1 MFGLK
6 TSFSKFHTPFE
17 SIMSRADTLNS
28 FKDLKESPVMQD
40 LHSMNNYLSLSNNEL
55 KAQLRVCLRNNYNPP
70 TGSMLRESL
79 NEFEKELRE
88 FGEGLKKGKRGE
100 RSGMKEV
107 TNLREIRE
115 IKERKE
121 NVTRGEEKKDA
132 KKDKGKGVKQMKKRV
147 SKKRFKSQEYLN

>member
-6 TSFSKFHTPFE
+6 TSFSKFHAPFE

-40 LHSMNNYLSLSNNEL
+40 LHSMNNYLSISNNEL

-107 TNLREIRE
+107 ANLREIRE
-115 IKERKE
+115 IKEERKE
-121 NVTRGEEKKDA
+121 NVTRREEKKDA
-132 KKDKGKGVKQMKKRV
+132 EKEKGKGVKQMKKRT
-147 SKKRFKSQEYLN
+147 SKRRFKSQEY

>member
-55 KAQLRVCLRNNYNPP
+55 KAQLRSCLKNNYNPV
-70 TGSMLRESL
+70 TSGVLRESL
-79 NEFEKELRE
+79 NAFEKELRE
-88 FGEGLKKGKRGE
+88 FGEGLKKGKKRGG
-100 RSGMKEV
+100 RSVMRDVG
-107 TNLREIRE
+107 NLREIKE
-115 IKERKE
+115 ERKE
-121 NVTRGEEKKDA
+121 NVAQGEEKKDA
-132 KKDKGKGVKQMKKRV
+132 EKEKGKGVKQMKKRT
-147 SKKRFKSQEYLN
+147 SKRRFKSQEY